1 MELSLQMVFLIT
13 LELVCIVQNL
23 YTDINKQ
30 SKNIFSNFIFI

>member
-1 MELSLQMVFLIT
+1 MVFLIT
-13 LELVCIVQNL
+13 MELVYIVQNL